1 MTSGSSLGWF
11 LLLRTVIHSSR
22 WWWVHTSRYCVSN
35 IASCQRRKSECKE
48 ITKNKMKREGKTEME
63 IHEEKTKRIVVVRD
77 MINVTDRRASQR
89 EPVGPVRITENYSIA
104 VALNRLSTISAIL
117 LLELAAS
124 KDKTKMGTQTEK
136 LEIYR
141 SRISWPPIS
150 LRTFTF
156 ANKLKNTIIL

>member
-1 MTSGSSLGWF
+1 
-11 LLLRTVIHSSR
+11 
-22 WWWVHTSRYCVSN
+22 
-35 IASCQRRKSECKE
+35 
-48 ITKNKMKREGKTEME
+48 MKREGKTEME

-141 SRISWPPIS
+141 SRIS
-150 LRTFTF
+150 
-156 ANKLKNTIIL
+156 